1 MAWRTCSCKLQG
13 SHTYITT
20 LLVHG
25 KLHTDYPI
33 HHYAAFF
40 NTLPRNPWNPLMS
53 VAHTPDNNTLSQQ
66 FPIGLLVSMN
76 PRMSK
81 DFVSILPLNFMYVR
95 YLGFLFKPIQN
106 VHYTGTSLVLSHT
119 CISRRADDCMRQP
132 RNSCL
137 SFYRSVWVS
146 FQAKSN
152 KI

>member
-1 MAWRTCSCKLQG
+1 
-13 SHTYITT
+13 
-20 LLVHG
+20 
-25 KLHTDYPI
+25 
-33 HHYAAFF
+33 
-40 NTLPRNPWNPLMS
+40 
-53 VAHTPDNNTLSQQ
+53 
-66 FPIGLLVSMN
+66 MN

-132 RNSCL
+132 RNFCL